1 MNIVSVKDGDLV
13 FKEREVQMIK
23 MLSDD
28 YTVTGIAFELN
39 LDRRCVESWMAKIRK
54 KTGLKTIGGVVGFF
68 YKNGLID

>member
-13 FKEREVQMIK
+13 FKEKEVEVVR

-28 YTVTGIAFELN
+28 HTVTSAASELK
-39 LDRRCVESWMAKIRK
+39 LDRRRVESWMAGIRK
-54 KTGLKTIGGVVGFF
+54 KTGLKTSGGVVGFF